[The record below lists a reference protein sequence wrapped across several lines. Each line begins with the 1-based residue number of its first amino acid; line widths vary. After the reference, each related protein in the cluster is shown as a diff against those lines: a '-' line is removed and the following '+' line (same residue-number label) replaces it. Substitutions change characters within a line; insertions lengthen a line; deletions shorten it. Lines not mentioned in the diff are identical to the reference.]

1 MMRPPLFIKIHIVEN
16 GKNKIRLW
24 FPFILVWLFLFVL
37 AIAISPFVLIAALI
51 LWPSGLG
58 KKLLMFG
65 PMFFYMLNSLG
76 GLNVQTQDQ
85 DSKVSI
91 TIK

>member
-1 MMRPPLFIKIHIVEN
+1 MRPPLFIRIHIVEN
-16 GKNKIRLW
+16 GKNKLRLW
-24 FPFILVWLFLFVL
+24 FPFILVWLFLLIL

-51 LWPSGLG
+51 LWPRGLG

-65 PMFFYMLNSLG
+65 PMFFHVLNSLG
-76 GLNVQTQDQ
+76 GLNVQTQGQ
-85 DSKVSI
+85 NSKVSI

>member
-1 MMRPPLFIKIHIVEN
+1 MIRPPLFIKIHIVEN

-24 FPFILVWLFLFVL
+24 FPFILVWLVLLVL
-37 AIAISPFVLIAALI
+37 AIALSPFILIAALI
-51 LWPSGLG
+51 LCPRSLG

-65 PMFFYMLNSLG
+65 PVFFYALNSLG
-76 GLNVQTQDQ
+76 GLNIQTQDQ

-91 TIK
+91 LIK

>member
-1 MMRPPLFIKIHIVEN
+1 MMRPPLFIRILIVQK

-24 FPFILVWLFLFVL
+24 FPFILVWLVFLVL
-37 AIAISPFVLIAALI
+37 AIALSPLILIAALV

-65 PMFFYMLNSLG
+65 PMFFNVLNSLS
-76 GLNVQTQDQ
+76 GLYIQTQDQ
-85 DSKVSI
+85 DSKVYI

>member
-1 MMRPPLFIKIHIVEN
+1 MEN

-24 FPFILVWLFLFVL
+24 FPFILVWLFLLVL
-37 AIAISPFVLIAALI
+37 VIALSPFILIAALI
-51 LWPSGLG
+51 LWPRGLG

-65 PMFFYMLNSLG
+65 PMFFGVLNSLS
-76 GLNVQTQDQ
+76 GLNIQTESQ
-85 DSKVSI
+85 DSKVLI

>member
-1 MMRPPLFIKIHIVEN
+1 MMRPPLSIKIHIVEN

-24 FPFILVWLFLFVL
+24 FPFILVWLFLLVL
-37 AIAISPFVLIAALI
+37 VIALSPFILVAALI

-58 KKLLMFG
+58 KKLLMLG
-65 PMFFYMLNSLG
+65 PMFFGVLNSLS
-76 GLNVQTQDQ
+76 GLNIQTESQN
-85 DSKVSI
+85 SKVLI

>member
-1 MMRPPLFIKIHIVEN
+1 MMRPPFSIKIHIVEN

-24 FPFILVWLFLFVL
+24 FPFILVWLVL
-37 AIAISPFVLIAALI
+37 LIFAIALSPFILIAALI
-51 LWPSGLG
+51 LWPRNLG
-58 KKLLMFG
+58 KRLLMFG
-65 PMFFYMLNSLG
+65 PMFFCVLNSLS
-76 GLNVQTQDQ
+76 GLNIQTQDQ